1 MTWRRCPAAARAQ
14 LVGHPLGAVRAE
26 LRHDAGD
33 DGQITHGRAERSL
46 RSAPAGRRLG
56 QLPFDIEARLTAA
69 HSASRSS
76 QPASEAS
83 AKPSLARH
91 LSMVVGM
98 FVGVPWGVHEGGNGG
113 WGLCSERNRRVLN
126 GSVVHETLTFGNKQ
140 HPRDPIKAYTIY
152 AIHSA
157 RNATPGRAPA

>member
-1 MTWRRCPAAARAQ
+1 MEDKACMAGQRGPSGWLAEAGRAW
-14 LVGHPLGAVRAE
+14 GS
-26 LRHDAGD
+26 LRHDLARNVASGV
-33 DGQITHGRAERSL
+33 S
-46 RSAPAGRRLG
+46 AGRRLG
-56 QLPFDIEARLTAA
+56 QLPLDIEARLTAA

-91 LSMVVGM
+91 LSIVVGM
-98 FVGVPWGVHEGGNGG
+98 FVGFLGVHEGGKGVG
-113 WGLCSERNRRVLN
+113 ICSEQN
-126 GSVVHETLTFGNKQ
+126 VVHETLTFGNKQ

-152 AIHSA
+152 AIQSA